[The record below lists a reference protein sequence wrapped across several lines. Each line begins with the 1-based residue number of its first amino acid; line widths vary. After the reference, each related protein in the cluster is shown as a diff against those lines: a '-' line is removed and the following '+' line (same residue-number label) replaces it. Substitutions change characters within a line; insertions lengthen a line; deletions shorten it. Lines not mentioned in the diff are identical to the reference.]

1 MWLCNNVV
9 IICVSEQIIMLTL
22 HYYKHLW
29 CILFIV
35 LWYACTSLL
44 GKFHITGFSYTIVM
58 TWKLNKTLLLA
69 VTSAIGSLYQ
79 LLIPATSG
87 GGWGRRQ
94 AKEKA
99 SCKVMVAGEG
109 RVAMQEDVE
118 GKDHLVPPEVGDST
132 VPPSIHLNLSPVVYK
147 WWGNVCTH
155 TSSYVMLETMTWYP
169 VCDEAEG

>member
-1 MWLCNNVV
+1 MWLCNDVV
-9 IICVSEQIIMLTL
+9 IICVSEQIIILTL

-44 GKFHITGFSYTIVM
+44 GKSHITGFSYTIVM

-99 SCKVMVAGEG
+99 SCKVMVAGED
-109 RVAMQEDVE
+109 RVTMQEDVE

-132 VPPSIHLNLSPVVYK
+132 VPPSIHLNLSPATGTNGEGMCVH
-147 WWGNVCTH
+147 TH
-155 TSSYVMLETMTWYP
+155 
-169 VCDEAEG
+169 